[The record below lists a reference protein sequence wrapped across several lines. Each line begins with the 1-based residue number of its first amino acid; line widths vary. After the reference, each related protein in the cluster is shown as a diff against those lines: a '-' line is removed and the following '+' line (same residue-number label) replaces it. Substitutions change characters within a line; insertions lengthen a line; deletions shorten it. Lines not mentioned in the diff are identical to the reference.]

1 MSEKESANIKSRK
14 QLIGNIILI
23 FVAFIWGTAFAVQRI
38 GMEHIEPITF
48 TAARMSLA
56 AVVVGAVSML
66 QKKKSFSDENEKI
79 EYRKNTLLGGLLC
92 GAFLVSASIFQQVGI
107 VYTTAGKAG
116 FITALYILL
125 VPILS
130 FLIFKKK
137 NTLLVWAGVIIGV
150 IGMYLLCMKESLRL
164 SYGDALICV
173 CAILF
178 SGHILCCDHYAKRGN
193 PIRISSIQFTVTAV
207 VSWIIAFI
215 VETPSMDK
223 IISAAVPILYCG
235 LISAGLGYTLQMI
248 AQRLT
253 EPTIASMLMSLESV
267 FAVLG
272 GAVLLNE
279 RMSLREIAG
288 CIIMLIAII
297 LVQLPV
303 SRDASNRS

>member
-215 VETPSMDK
+215 VEAPSMDK

-288 CIIMLIAII
+288 CIIMFIAII

-303 SRDASNRS
+303 SRDASSRS

>member
-79 EYRKNTLLGGLLC
+79 DYRKNTLLGGLLC

-215 VETPSMDK
+215 VEAPSMDK

-288 CIIMLIAII
+288 CIIMFIAII

-303 SRDASNRS
+303 SRDASSRS

>member
-56 AVVVGAVSML
+56 TVVVGAVSML

-288 CIIMLIAII
+288 CIIMFIAII

>member
-288 CIIMLIAII
+288 CIIMFIAII